1 MMSNKDIIK
10 VIHDITDRSDIDACY
25 IFGSFLTPRFTEQ
38 SDIDIAVIGDIKL
51 EDILQLEAAIE
62 KALNR
67 AIDLVKIEDLPMYIQ
82 LSIISRNKRIIF
94 KETENTTDYL
104 NKLEEWYKNEYPF
117 WMKMQSEL
125 GYQIWEARV

>member
-38 SDIDIAVIGDIKL
+38 SIDIAVIGNIKL
-51 EDILQLEAAIE
+51 EDILQLEATIE

-117 WMKMQSEL
+117 WIKLQREL
-125 GYQIWEARV
+125 GYQI